1 MTRVLRGLALAAVV
15 CLTPAVSLAQTSSSS
30 MTETK
35 SFTIIGVQGNA
46 LIVKLPEG
54 TKELDVPPD
63 FRFMVNGKALPLN
76 ELKAGMKGTATI
88 TTTTTVIPV
97 TVTEVKNG
105 TVMQRSGSSIIVRT
119 ADGIKMF
126 SEGDLDK
133 RGVKMIKNGQPAELA
148 DFHEGDKLS
157 ATIVTSMPPKVMTA
171 KEVSAIVPTAAA
183 SGSASPAMAKS
194 SSSGSKAPANASA
207 SRTANAGSTPGEP
220 ARKLPKTASSWP
232 LLLLASAAFLA
243 IGLGLT
249 ITRRFVD

>member
-1 MTRVLRGLALAAVV
+1 MTRVLRTLALIAVV
-15 CLTPAVSLAQTSSSS
+15 SLTAAVSLAQTSSSS
-30 MTETK
+30 TTETK

-46 LIVKLPEG
+46 LIVRLPEG

-63 FRFMVNGKALPLN
+63 FRFMVNGKAIPLSD
-76 ELKAGMKGTATI
+76 LKAGMKGTATV

-126 SEGDLDK
+126 SEGELDK
-133 RGVKMIKNGQPAELA
+133 RGVKMIKNGQPAELS

-171 KEVSAIVPTAAA
+171 KEVSAIVPTNAAA
-183 SGSASPAMAKS
+183 SGSAAPAMAKT
-194 SSSGSKAPANASA
+194 SSSGAKAPASA

-220 ARKLPKTASSWP
+220 AKKLPKTASTWP
-232 LLLLASAAFLA
+232 LLLLASAASLA

-249 ITRRFVD
+249 ITRRLTD

>member
-1 MTRVLRGLALAAVV
+1 MRRVLLRGLALAAVV
-15 CLTPAVSLAQTSSSS
+15 GLTASVSLAQTSSST
-30 MTETK
+30 TETK
-35 SFTIIGVQGNA
+35 SFEIIGVQGNA
-46 LIVKLPEG
+46 LIVRLPEG
-54 TKELDVPPD
+54 TKELDVPAD
-63 FRFMVNGKALPLN
+63 FKFMVNGKAVPLN
-76 ELKAGMKGTATI
+76 ELKAGMKGTATV
-88 TTTTTVIPV
+88 TTTTTVTPV

-133 RGVKMIKNGQPAELA
+133 RGVKMIKNGQPAELS

-157 ATIVTSMPPKVMTA
+157 ATIVTSLPPKVMTA
-171 KEVSAIVPTAAA
+171 KPVSAIVPTTAAS
-183 SGSASPAMAKS
+183 SGSAAPSMAKT
-194 SSSGSKAPANASA
+194 SSSGAKAPASA

-220 ARKLPKTASSWP
+220 AKKLPKTASTWP
-232 LLLLASAAFLA
+232 LLLLASAASLA